1 MSFLKHQAE
10 SSSILSTIQAYPV
23 LFLLAPI
30 LVLLVFSVHSY
41 FRLSHIPGPFLAK
54 FTNIPRFSWVLTY
67 RAHEIHVAL
76 HRQYGPIV
84 RFGPN
89 MVSVGDPREIGTI
102 YGFKQSWRKVSWN
115 PVWNVVDDGVWGKHD
130 KPKDGR

>member
-1 MSFLKHQAE
+1 
-10 SSSILSTIQAYPV
+10 
-23 LFLLAPI
+23 
-30 LVLLVFSVHSY
+30 
-41 FRLSHIPGPFLAK
+41 
-54 FTNIPRFSWVLTY
+54 
-67 RAHEIHVAL
+67 
-76 HRQYGPIV
+76 
-84 RFGPN
+84 